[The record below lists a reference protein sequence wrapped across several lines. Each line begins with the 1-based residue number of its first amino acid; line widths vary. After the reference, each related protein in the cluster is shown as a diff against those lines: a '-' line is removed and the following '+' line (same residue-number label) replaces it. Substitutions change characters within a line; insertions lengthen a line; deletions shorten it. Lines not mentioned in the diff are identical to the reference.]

1 MIAIKEVSTF
11 SRIPAFV
18 PFGVLY
24 YTQDTNDLY
33 IGTGTSVGP
42 AVSFVAG
49 GGAVGIG
56 ASVNAQG
63 TGVSSYTAALT
74 DAGQLVTMS
83 SASASTFTVP
93 ANSVVAFP
101 VGAVLSVIQAGA
113 GQITL
118 TPANGVT
125 INTPSSLTTRAQ
137 YSTVSAIQTAV
148 NTWNAGGD
156 LS

>member
-1 MIAIKEVSTF
+1 MIHITEVSTF
-11 SRIPAFV
+11 SRIPGFV

-33 IGTGTSVGP
+33 IGTGASIGP

-49 GGAVGIG
+49 GGSVGIG

-63 TGVSSYTAALT
+63 SGVSSYTAALT

-83 SASASTFTVP
+83 SASASTFTIP
-93 ANSVVAFP
+93 ANATIAFP
-101 VGAVLSVIQAGA
+101 VGAVLSVIQFGA

-118 TPANGVT
+118 TAAGGVT
-125 INTPSSLTTRAQ
+125 LDTPSSATTRAQ
-137 YSTVSAIQTAV
+137 YSTVSAIQVAANV
-148 NTWNAGGD
+148 WVAGGD
-156 LS
+156 LT